1 MKVSG
6 IFKTLIVVV
15 ACIII
20 GALVLNIFLP
30 NVVVQ
35 LSTAVESSIYQATGM
50 SFDFNGD
57 GTKGGSNS
65 DADYAKNHTTKG
77 ENATGN
83 KGTGVDGFKSGG
95 KTGGSGSG
103 S

>member
-57 GTKGGSNS
+57 KVKGGSKA
-65 DADYAKNHTTKG
+65 DADYATNHTTDG
-77 ENATGN
+77 TGTTGN

-95 KTGGSGSG
+95 SKGGSGSG